1 MPPTPSYS
9 PYVAPLFMHIYQSTG
24 IDGSESETSTGRPC
38 VLGDP
43 QTKKQKSNPNKRDKI
58 RIGGLTLAFLGAQK
72 RGEMLHHPCILGDPQ
87 TKGDKIRIGCLTP
100 TLLGAQKWAEMLHH
114 PCILG

>member
-1 MPPTPSYS
+1 M
-9 PYVAPLFMHIYQSTG
+9 G
-24 IDGSESETSTGRPC
+24 C
-38 VLGDP
+38 
-43 QTKKQKSNPNKRDKI
+43 
-58 RIGGLTLAFLGAQK
+58 LTLGFLGPQK